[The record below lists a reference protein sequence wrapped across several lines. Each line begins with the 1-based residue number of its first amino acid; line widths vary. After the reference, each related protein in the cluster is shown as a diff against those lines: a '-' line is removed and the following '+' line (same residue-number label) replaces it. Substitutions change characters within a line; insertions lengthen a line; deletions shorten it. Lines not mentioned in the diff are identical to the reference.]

1 MLLKKC
7 NVTPYVLL
15 DGGYELK
22 KLKTVRERLRSRIGV
37 IKYIVPLEN
46 YLALPLM
53 MREVFTSALKQCNI
67 PVYRCLFEADNEIAM
82 LARKLNC
89 PVLSYDSDF
98 YIFDGQYIPYV
109 TITPKVYKKTTSK
122 KTIEVEIMQKKQKGQ
137 KKNPKRK
144 AKKVTI
150 ELEEDQTSEI
160 EETTYNYLDCCIYT
174 IENLTEGSLDNDML
188 PLFAIMLGN
197 DFISRRWFSKFFRNV
212 SKRKVKKGKSLSPQQ
227 KRIHTLLAWLQ
238 HETLYSAIKKILEC
252 VKQNQRP
259 KLWYQIR
266 TAMNGYRI
274 EKSKSF
280 EYFGFTDDIED
291 VECETILDMTLDEI
305 MAIESEPES
314 SDQEEE
320 EEEVEEN
327 EEIEENQSDEEI
339 CEDVSETEN
348 CDGFEANDVEDED
361 FLPDPQDEEE
371 AEEVAVETVQ
381 RKSFKFP
388 EWFVEIYQTGSTPR
402 FLVDLIRSHRYINYP
417 QVENFQGNDSNQISY
432 QILYQLYA
440 LLLHPKATRLYYYTR
455 IPKQVRYEVKKIES
469 ENFPLVEEFDPS
481 QKKNKFYIKKV
492 FERSFS
498 NFEQIFKLVEEEI
511 PENHQLFIL
520 AVIYWIKRSSSTD
533 SVFLQTVILSLITL
547 NVIDKKCDKI
557 HRDGAMFIKKYEKHL
572 KELKEKEIL
581 VSAESLDAQSI
592 KLIAK
597 NVTKSEALLCMGNFV
612 NHFALSPKFVRKHA
626 DFRRNVVHTFS
637 ELQSVIFNLYAL
649 NALLQYPFESVRIE
663 NYFNGLFLYNMYL
676 NLKSRA
682 NSLDYIRSHLLNHS
696 TALMVIFNKLYNL
709 CLTALPYLRKE
720 VSNVIAAPL
729 KAKNSKPKAPK
740 KTIVPVNDCQKTQ
753 DSSDGEEFIDLNNKF
768 SQLLMM

>member
-7 NVTPYVLL
+7 NITPYVLL

-53 MREVFTSALKQCNI
+53 MREVFTSALKHCNV
-67 PVYRCLFEADNEIAM
+67 PAYRCLFEADNEIAM

-122 KTIEVEIMQKKQKGQ
+122 NTIEVEIMQKKQKGQ

-150 ELEEDQTSEI
+150 ELEEDQTSEL
-160 EETTYNYLDCCIYT
+160 EEETYNYLDCCIYT

-197 DFISRRWFSKFFRNV
+197 DFISRRWFSKFYRNV
-212 SKRKVKKGKSLSPQQ
+212 SKRKVKKKKSLSPQQ

-238 HETLYSAIKKILEC
+238 HETLHSAIKKILEC
-252 VKQNQRP
+252 VKQHQRQ

-280 EYFGFTDDIED
+280 EFFGFEDDSSED
-291 VECETILDMTLDEI
+291 ESETILDMTLDEI
-305 MAIESEPES
+305 MALESEASEDES
-314 SDQEEE
+314 EVDEEE
-320 EEEVEEN
+320 GS
-327 EEIEENQSDEEI
+327 ENQNDEDQVSDIE
-339 CEDVSETEN
+339 ETEN
-348 CDGFEANDVEDED
+348 GNGFEAKDIDDED

-371 AEEVAVETVQ
+371 ADEVAVETVQ
-381 RKSFKFP
+381 RKTFQFP
-388 EWFVEIYQTGSTPR
+388 EWFVSIFQTATTPR
-402 FLVDLIRSHRYINYP
+402 FMVDLIRSHRYINYP
-417 QVENFQGNDSNQISY
+417 QVENFSGIDSNAISY

-440 LLLHPKATRLYYYTR
+440 ILISPKAPRLYYYTR
-455 IPKQVRYEVKKIES
+455 IPKQVRYEVKKFES
-469 ENFPLVEEFDPS
+469 ELFPQEDDFDPS
-481 QKKNKFYIKKV
+481 KKKKNMLYIKKV

-498 NFEQIFKLVEEEI
+498 NVDEIFNLITGI
-511 PENHQLFIL
+511 PENHQLFVL
-520 AVIYWIKRSSSTD
+520 AVIYWIKRSSAID
-533 SVFLQTVILSLITL
+533 CVFLQTVILSLITL

-557 HRDGAMFIKKYEKHL
+557 HRDGAIFTKKYEKHL
-572 KELKEKEIL
+572 KELKEKEVL
-581 VSAESLDAQSI
+581 VPAESLTPMSV
-592 KLIAK
+592 KLIVK
-597 NVTKSEALLCMGNFV
+597 SVTKSEALLCMENFV
-612 NHFALSPKFVRKHA
+612 SHFTLSPKFARKHA

-637 ELQSVIFNLYAL
+637 ELQSVIYNLYAL
-649 NALLQYPFESVRIE
+649 NSVLQFPFENIKIE

-676 NLKSRA
+676 NLKSRT
-682 NSLDYIRSHLLNHS
+682 NSLDYIRSYLLNHS
-696 TALMVIFNKLYNL
+696 TGLMMIFIKLYDL
-709 CLTALPYLRKE
+709 CLEALPYLRKE
-720 VSNVIAAPL
+720 VSNGIVIA
-729 KAKNSKPKAPK
+729 PKAPK
-740 KTIVPVNDCQKTQ
+740 KSKPKTPKKAIVPEHDCKR
-753 DSSDGEEFIDLNNKF
+753 DSSDGEEFVDLNNKF

>member
-1 MLLKKC
+1 VDFFTLLKKC

-37 IKYIVPLEN
+37 IKYIVPLES

-137 KKNPKRK
+137 KKKK
-144 AKKVTI
+144 SKKVTI
-150 ELEEDQTSEI
+150 ELEEDQTSDV

-197 DFISRRWFSKFFRNV
+197 DFISRRWFNKFYRNV

-238 HETLYSAIKKILEC
+238 HETLHSAIKKILEC
-252 VKQNQRP
+252 VKQQQRA

-274 EKSKSF
+274 EKSKSYEF
-280 EYFGFTDDIED
+280 FGFSDDVDE

-305 MAIESEPES
+305 MALQSEPES
-314 SDQEEE
+314 SEEE
-320 EEEVEEN
+320 EE
-327 EEIEENQSDEEI
+327 EEIEENQSDEEL
-339 CEDVSETEN
+339 CEEVSEGEN
-348 CDGFEANDVEDED
+348 DGFEAKDAEEED

-371 AEEVAVETVQ
+371 AEEIAVETVQ
-381 RKSFKFP
+381 RKSFQFP
-388 EWFVEIYQTGSTPR
+388 EWFVDIYQTATTPR

-417 QVENFQGNDSNQISY
+417 QVEDFHGNDSNAISY

-440 LLLHPKATRLYYYTR
+440 LLLHPKEFRLYYYTR

-469 ENFPLVEEFDPS
+469 ESFPKIEAFDAS
-481 QKKNKFYIKKV
+481 EKKNKLYIKKV
-492 FERSFS
+492 FERSFA
-498 NFEQIFKLVEEEI
+498 NHVELFKLIEEI
-511 PENHQLFIL
+511 PESHQLFIL
-520 AVIYWIKRSSSTD
+520 AIIYWIKRSSSTD
-533 SVFLQTVILSLITL
+533 SVFLQTAILSLITL

-557 HRDGAMFIKKYEKHL
+557 HRDGAVFVKKYEKHL
-572 KELKEKEIL
+572 KELKEKEVL
-581 VSAESLDAQSI
+581 VSAESLNSQSI
-592 KLIAK
+592 KLLTK
-597 NVTKSEALLCMGNFV
+597 NITKSEALLCMGNFV
-612 NHFALSPKFVRKHA
+612 NHFSLSPKFARKHA

-649 NALLQYPFESVRIE
+649 NALLQFPFESIRIE

-676 NLKSRA
+676 NLKSRT

-696 TALMVIFNKLYNL
+696 TALMVIFNKLYEL
-709 CLTALPYLRKE
+709 CLETLPYLRKE
-720 VSNVIAAPL
+720 VSNVITAAP
-729 KAKNSKPKAPK
+729 KSVKKTKPKNPK
-740 KTIVPVNDCQKTQ
+740 KTIIPENDCQKTR